1 MFREI
6 EGGHRLEL
14 KDINCENWL
23 KLRGGKNI
31 FFGGGANSPLK
42 KLNSLYSSNILSSIF
57 SWDIKFGKFMT
68 TD

>member
-23 KLRGGKNI
+23 KLRGAKP
-31 FFGGGANSPLK
+31 FSVGGGEVRPQPP
-42 KLNSLYSSNILSSIF
+42 
-57 SWDIKFGKFMT
+57 
-68 TD
+68 

>member
-23 KLRGGKNI
+23 KLRGAKP
-31 FFGGGANSPLK
+31 FPGG
-42 KLNSLYSSNILSSIF
+42 
-57 SWDIKFGKFMT
+57 
-68 TD
+68 

>member
-23 KLRGGKNI
+23 KLRGPKPFSNC
-31 FFGGGANSPLK
+31 PLK
-42 KLNSLYSSNILSSIF
+42 PPKNLYRTGYTYCSIYIIYYIL
-57 SWDIKFGKFMT
+57 
-68 TD
+68 

>member
-23 KLRGGKNI
+23 KLRGAKPFSGGELPPQAPEKTGGKTLPGPRN
-31 FFGGGANSPLK
+31 AVK
-42 KLNSLYSSNILSSIF
+42 SIN
-57 SWDIKFGKFMT
+57 T
-68 TD
+68 